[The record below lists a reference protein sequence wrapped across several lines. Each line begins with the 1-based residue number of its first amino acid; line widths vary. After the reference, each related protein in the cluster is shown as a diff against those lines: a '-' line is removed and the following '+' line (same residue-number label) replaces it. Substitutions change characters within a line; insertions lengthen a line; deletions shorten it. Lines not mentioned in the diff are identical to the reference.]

1 MLRGKM
7 SLSEQSP
14 VFVASSFLHDNRTR
28 FSGVAYTPDSIIV
41 GEEGLTRYL
50 QAHGVD
56 TFCGSVVDGRF
67 FAFLEL
73 ENQYRAFSDPLSQDT
88 LFYYRNGNNWA
99 VSNSLLGLAE
109 FLYGK
114 VKLTAYRPALLSF
127 FIGKG
132 SGIGAQPIS
141 NRSVFAEIN
150 MLPVGKA
157 FVVEKTTGQSR
168 LEGSVSS
175 ITKSFSDLSYEEL
188 ISTSLNEGISRIR
201 ALKEHGVSLS
211 SDLTGGYD
219 SRACSGLMLRA
230 LGDLSQV
237 RLISNPRKTDDYEVA
252 TSLAARYGSRLHR
265 NSAKAVTVD
274 TETAYDRWKA
284 GNIGTYLPAYLP
296 STGMPTY
303 SQFKANGGMIL
314 AKQFAEQSAHDFAKS
329 LEPIYGHPDNYQWV
343 KREFL
348 SAFDDLEIDP
358 SHPHA
363 MDWHYL
369 GFRGRYHYGRAS
381 YTSLVF
387 PIISPLINPKM
398 VAASLKL
405 PREQLDGGKLSLDI
419 LMALDPVLAL
429 HPFDSSA
436 KTFTPSEIEESPF
449 WRSQG
454 LTLNSGTSTQRY
466 TVFSDKL
473 NAPEKADDTNVHE
486 VSKGCL
492 ELMSQDLKTYSRE
505 SALVNE
511 LFSKKQLD
519 SIAKE
524 LDGKGKTSSR
534 TRQASHVITCGV
546 VDALIT

>member
-14 VFVASSFLHDNRTR
+14 VFVASSFSHDNRTH
-28 FSGVAYTPDSIIV
+28 FSGVAYTLDSIIV
-41 GEEGLTRYL
+41 GEEGLTHYL

-67 FAFLEL
+67 LVFLEL

-132 SGIGAQPIS
+132 SGVGAQPIS

-157 FVVEKTTGQSR
+157 FVVDKANGQSR

-175 ITKSFSDLSYEEL
+175 LTKAFSDSPYEEL
-188 ISTSLNEGISRIR
+188 VSTSLDEGINRIR
-201 ALKEHGVSLS
+201 ALKQHGIHFS

-219 SRACSGLMLRA
+219 SRACSGMILRA
-230 LGDLSQV
+230 LGNLSDV

-252 TSLAARYGSRLHR
+252 TSLAARYGSRLQR
-265 NSAKAVTVD
+265 NSAKAVTVNA
-274 TETAYDRWKA
+274 ETAYDRWKA
-284 GNIGTYLPAYLP
+284 GNIGAYLPAYLP
-296 STGMPTY
+296 STGMPSY

-314 AKQFAEQSAHDFAKS
+314 AKQFAEQSAHDFVKS
-329 LEPIYGHPDNYQWV
+329 LESVYGCPDNYQWV

-363 MDWHYL
+363 MDWYYL
-369 GFRGRYHYGRAS
+369 GFRGRYHYGRAW